1 MELELT
7 NLLDLLDEN
16 IYIKRIKELKNNI
29 NDDTKKLIKEYQINP
44 SIELKKRI
52 LNNQEYKDYLECE
65 TNINCLIM
73 VINNKFKRGHLCE
86 NHKW

>member
-1 MELELT
+1 MESELT

-16 IYIKRIKELKNNI
+16 IYIKRIKNLENNI
-29 NDDTKKLIKEYQINP
+29 NDDTKALIKEYQLNP
-44 SIELKKRI
+44 SIELKKKI
-52 LNNQEYKDYLECE
+52 LNNPHYKEYLECE

-73 VINNKFKRGHLCE
+73 AINNKFKRGHLCE